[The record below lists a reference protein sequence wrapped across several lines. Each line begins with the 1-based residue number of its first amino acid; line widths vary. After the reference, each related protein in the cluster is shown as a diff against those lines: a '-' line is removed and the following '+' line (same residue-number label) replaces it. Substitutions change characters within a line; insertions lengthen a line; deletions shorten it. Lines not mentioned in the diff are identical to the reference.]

1 MPLVLGVSCVAFVYI
16 QQEQY
21 SANKCNSQDILLRLF
36 TFVCLHKN
44 GGVIL
49 FYLNFVRLC
58 NKIGKSP
65 SAVAEEMGF
74 QRSVVT
80 RWSNGSA
87 PRKATIEKIATF
99 FNVPSEELT
108 GETEQK
114 EKPSTPEGDGLD
126 EQAKSFAEKLMQ
138 LDEPTRTLFNS
149 MLDAAIAEKLKK
161 NG

>member
-1 MPLVLGVSCVAFVYI
+1 M
-16 QQEQY
+16 
-21 SANKCNSQDILLRLF
+21 
-36 TFVCLHKN
+36 
-44 GGVIL
+44 

-108 GETEQK
+108 GESEQK
-114 EKPSTPEGDGLD
+114 EKPTPGEGSRLD
-126 EQAKSFAEKLMQ
+126 VEAKAFAEKFMQ
-138 LDEPTRTLFNS
+138 LDESTRALFNK
-149 MLDAAIAEKLKK
+149 MLDAAIAEKLEK